1 MGGGVRST
9 GLTANVSHDLGGK
22 WGFWSSADFTL
33 YKGQNVKDNQ
43 RYRMMGGT
51 YYRVISNQKR
61 EFIVGASLLHW
72 VYKYNLSEET
82 WGHGGYYSPQNYV
95 GLSVPLTYDARW
107 GDDFVYRLK
116 TGVSYSQT
124 KTQSIDFF
132 PNDSDL
138 QIAAYDRESITGVD
152 PVFEGETSSG
162 VSYNLE
168 GSFEYRITPNWFFGG
183 YLAIDRSDFYEPN
196 FGQLYIRYY
205 FNPVYGTL
213 EFPGTPIVP
222 YAEF

>member
-1 MGGGVRST
+1 M
-9 GLTANVSHDLGGK
+9 
-22 WGFWSSADFTL
+22 
-33 YKGQNVKDNQ
+33 
-43 RYRMMGGT
+43 
-51 YYRVISNQKR
+51 
-61 EFIVGASLLHW
+61 
-72 VYKYNLSEET
+72 
-82 WGHGGYYSPQNYV
+82 
-95 GLSVPLTYDARW
+95 
-107 GDDFVYRLK
+107 
-116 TGVSYSQT
+116 
-124 KTQSIDFF
+124 
-132 PNDSDL
+132 

-213 EFPGTPIVP
+213 EFPGTPIIP